1 MARKRTRSAPALAF
15 DALTVEG
22 SLISPAMLA
31 RIAVH
36 QVDGQTEADYGV
48 PKGLTLRDEIA
59 RYFRIGQALF
69 ASLGASETPSQAATI
84 KFVEEL
90 LRDVLGFTDLKRVG
104 SRTLGERQFAVTL
117 EGLSGRVPVVVV
129 PPSDELDRPS
139 DHLPTDGRRRS
150 AASAIQDWLNATEE
164 SLWGLCSNGFRLRLL
179 RDNESLTRPAFIEA
193 DLRAIFEEESFADFT
208 ALWLLVHASR
218 FGQPGALPTDC
229 ALERW
234 REAGQK
240 EGVAARDRLRD
251 GVEAAL
257 LSFGNGFLA
266 HPDNGPLREKLHSGA
281 LSLTDFFGQL
291 LRLVYRLIFL
301 LAAEDRD
308 LLHPPGTSAAAR
320 KVYAQGYSVA
330 SLRDSAVRRAAWDR
344 HYDRWE
350 GLKIT
355 FAALMRGEKR
365 LGLPALDGL
374 FAPGTLPDLQD
385 TKLANRALMEAVF
398 RLAWLKDD
406 SGLVPVNWRDM
417 ETEELGSV
425 YESLLELTPQ
435 LNGGGRQFKFAEG
448 GEAKGHARKTT
459 GSYYTPDSLVQTLLD
474 SALDPVLDRVEAEA
488 DDPATALLSVTVIDP
503 ACGSGHFLLAA
514 ARRIATRLAQARTE
528 GLASPADFRHALRD
542 VARACIHGVDRN
554 PMAVELT
561 KVALWIETV
570 EPGKPLGFLDANIRC
585 GDSLLGVFDLKAL
598 AEGIPD
604 AAYKPLAGDDKAV
617 ARHYAQK
624 NRREQNERERVAEGF
639 GFNRQRDL
647 MRAFVELRKMPE
659 DTSEEI
665 AAKSARLKTL
675 TGKGAAGWTLA
686 RACDLHVAAFLAPKT
701 VNPQTAGPEGLPRR
715 GAETVPTS
723 GTVWELLSGTQPYGL
738 LVQEAERALAGAH
751 PFHWPLEFPDV
762 MAAGGFDVVLGNPP
776 WERIKLQ
783 EQEFFAARDP
793 EIAQAPNKAARGK
806 LIAKLEEAATGT
818 RERVL
823 YEEFEAAK
831 RLAEASSVFARVDA
845 EDCGR
850 FPLTGRGDVNTY
862 ALFAELFA
870 NLASKRG
877 RAGVI
882 VPTGV
887 ATDAT
892 TAPFF
897 GALVENKRLAK
908 LIDFENRE
916 RLFPAVDSR
925 MKFCLLTI
933 GRDEKQS
940 GFAFFLTDPRQL
952 AEPERVFTLS
962 AEDIARINPNTKT
975 TPIFRSRA
983 DAELTAKIYARVPV
997 LIDETKGKDGNPWGV
1012 SFMRML
1018 DMSNDS
1024 GLFRTSAQL
1033 AEAGFVS
1040 DGSNGVERQSVGRYV
1055 PLYEAKMIHQFDHRW
1070 ATYAGGGDHSGP
1082 DDEENDDSGKA
1093 SGSRDATLAEK
1104 QNATFE
1110 PTPRYWVPE
1119 REVFLRLS
1127 RLPKGVV
1134 EALRARDDERIALFV
1149 AQALFGLQLRKVDY
1163 PARPKEKW
1171 DVFGEWKSFVSRH
1184 RGLRDV
1190 PPTSIGLVG
1199 DSPALMEPANV
1210 NCLPAAP
1217 IDQIVST
1224 TREKTAWYQVDPHAL
1239 DMIVKTVSGYRWL
1252 EEPGAALSDAMDVSA
1267 FAEELLEAS
1276 CPKWLMGWRDIA
1288 RSTDERTVIAA
1299 AFPRTGVG
1307 NKIPLILPD
1316 ESASPLHRAALI
1328 GCLSSLALDFC
1339 ARQKLGSTTLNYFI
1353 LFQFPILPPASFG
1366 ESDLAFIVPRIL
1378 ELTYTSYAMAP
1389 FARDLDYDG
1398 PPFKWDEDRRAQL
1411 RAELDAWYA
1420 RAYGLTRDELRY
1432 ILDPADMKGADYP
1445 SETFRVLKKNEIAKY
1460 GEYRTARLVLQA
1472 WDRMERGEIAEVSP
1486 PITVIAPATVPIIAP
1501 IATAGL
1507 PDGAWATPAGGNV
1520 RDKTLAQ
1527 IAAVLKALPGQA
1539 PVALAQRAALYALEP
1554 RLLTAR
1560 LHGAE
1565 RAEWLRLVGTE
1576 ATPATGV
1583 ATLGLGG
1590 ATGWGDAVRLLAAT
1604 GCLIEDAA
1612 AQTWAPGTGLDAYFT
1627 DSWPRRAGFALEQA
1641 AKILVD
1647 ESAAPPTAEEEEG
1660 LTALA
1665 A

>member
-1 MARKRTRSAPALAF
+1 MARKRTRSVPALSF

-22 SLISPAMLA
+22 ALISPAMLA
-31 RIAVH
+31 RIAAH
-36 QVDGQTEADYGV
+36 QADGQAEADYGV

-84 KFVEEL
+84 KFVEEF
-90 LRDVLGFTDLKRVG
+90 LRIVLGFADLKRVG
-104 SRTLGERQFAVTL
+104 LRTLGDRQFAVTL
-117 EGLSGRVPVVVV
+117 EGLVGRVPVVVV

-139 DHLPTDGRRRS
+139 DHLPTDGRRHS
-150 AASAIQDWLNATEE
+150 AASAIQDWLNANEE
-164 SLWGLCSNGFRLRLL
+164 SLWGLCCNGFRLRLV

-218 FGQPGALPTDC
+218 FGPPDALPSNC

-266 HPDNGPLREKLHSGA
+266 HPDNGPLREKLHSGD

-320 KVYAQGYSVA
+320 KLYAQGYSLA
-330 SLRDSAVRRAAWDR
+330 SLREAAVRRAAWDR
-344 HYDRWE
+344 HHDRWE

-374 FAPGTLPDLQD
+374 FAPGTLPDLEN

-435 LNGGGRQFKFAEG
+435 LNGGGRQFQFAEG

-459 GSYYTPDSLVQTLLD
+459 GSYYTPDSLVQALLD
-474 SALDPVLDRVEAEA
+474 SALEPVLDRVESEGLGSREWGVGNGT
-488 DDPATALLSVTVIDP
+488 ATKPHSPTPTPESEALLSVRVLDP

-514 ARRIATRLAQARTE
+514 ARRIATRLAQARTQ
-528 GLASPADFRHALRD
+528 GLASPADYRHALRD
-542 VARACIHGVDRN
+542 VVRACIHGVDRN

-585 GDSLLGVFDLKAL
+585 GDSLLGVFDLKVLEA
-598 AEGIPD
+598 GIPD

-624 NRREQNERERVAEGF
+624 NRREKAERERIAKGF

-647 MRAFVELRKMPE
+647 MRDFAELRKMPE
-659 DTSEEI
+659 DTPEEI
-665 AAKSARLKTL
+665 AAKAARLKAL
-675 TGKGAAGWTLA
+675 TAKGAAGWTLA
-686 RACDLHVAAFLAPKT
+686 RACDLYVAAFLAPK
-701 VNPQTAGPEGLPRR
+701 VAHPQTAGAGGLPRR

-723 GTVWELLSGTQPYGL
+723 GTVWELLRGVQPHGL
-738 LVQEAERALAGAH
+738 LVQEAERALAGAR

-793 EIAQAPNKAARGK
+793 EIAQAPNAAARGRLIGK
-806 LIAKLEEAATGT
+806 LKEAEPAT
-818 RERVL
+818 RERAL

-831 RLAEASSVFARVDA
+831 RAAEASSVFARVEA
-845 EDCGR
+845 EDGGR

-870 NLASKRG
+870 SLTSKRG

-882 VPTGV
+882 VPTGI

-897 GALVENKRLAK
+897 AALVSGKRLAQ

-925 MKFCLLTI
+925 MKFCLLTL
-933 GRDEKQS
+933 GHDEKQS

-952 AEPERVFTLS
+952 AEPERRFTLS

-975 TPIFRSRA
+975 APVFRSRA

-997 LIDETKGKDGNPWGV
+997 LINEGMGSGDEGLEQGEGPHSLLPIPHSRGNPWGV
-1012 SFMRML
+1012 SFMAMFH
-1018 DMSNDS
+1018 MSNDS
-1024 GLFRTSAQL
+1024 GLFRTAAEL
-1033 AEAGFVS
+1033 AGAGFVREGS
-1040 DGSNGVERQSVGRYV
+1040 DWVRGNGVLGVGSGAPQSAATPQSPHPTPHRYV

-1070 ATYAGGGDHSGP
+1070 ATYAAMGSGQSGVGSGDSRSPFPTPHSP
-1082 DDEENDDSGKA
+1082 FPTPHSPLPITD
-1093 SGSRDATLAEK
+1093 SRDATLAEK
-1104 QNATFE
+1104 CDPAFE
-1110 PTPRYWVPE
+1110 PMPRYWVPE
-1119 REVFLRLS
+1119 REVTERLAA
-1127 RLPKGVV
+1127 KG
-1134 EALRARDDERIALFV
+1134 
-1149 AQALFGLQLRKVDY
+1149 
-1163 PARPKEKW
+1163 W
-1171 DVFGEWKSFVSRH
+1171 T
-1184 RGLRDV
+1184 RG
-1190 PPTSIGLVG
+1190 
-1199 DSPALMEPANV
+1199 
-1210 NCLPAAP
+1210 
-1217 IDQIVST
+1217 
-1224 TREKTAWYQVDPHAL
+1224 
-1239 DMIVKTVSGYRWL
+1239 
-1252 EEPGAALSDAMDVSA
+1252 
-1267 FAEELLEAS
+1267 
-1276 CPKWLMGWRDIA
+1276 WLMGWRDITNA
-1288 RSTDERTVIAA
+1288 TNERTVIAA
-1299 AFPRTGVG
+1299 AFPRVGVG

-1316 ESASPLHRAALI
+1316 ESISPRHMAALI

-1339 ARQKLGSTTLNYFI
+1339 ARQKIGGTTLNFFI
-1353 LFQFPILPPASFG
+1353 LFQFPVLTPSTYTPAG
-1366 ESDLAFIVPRIL
+1366 LAFIVPRVL
-1378 ELTYTSYAMAP
+1378 ELTYTSWSMKP
-1389 FARDLDYDG
+1389 FADDIWRELGVGSREWVLRAWLRGHGKDDSILSGLDGLAGGHGAGGSLLSPNPGVPARGGLRADG
-1398 PPFKWDEDRRAQL
+1398 PNTPGRSFHSSEHRGRLRPGEPEDLHAVSVRGTRLAEGDRDASAAGRTRGSGAAGIDGGAVGTLRPARPQDDILDPLPKDILTNPHSPLPIPPFRWDEDRRALL

-1432 ILDPADMKGADYP
+1432 ILDPAGVKGPDYP
-1445 SETFRVLKKNEIAKY
+1445 SETFRVLKQNEIRRF
-1460 GEYRTARLVLQA
+1460 GEYRTARLVLAA
-1472 WDRMERGEIAEVSP
+1472 WDKMEKGE
-1486 PITVIAPATVPIIAP
+1486 
-1501 IATAGL
+1501 
-1507 PDGAWATPAGGNV
+1507 W
-1520 RDKTLAQ
+1520 
-1527 IAAVLKALPGQA
+1527 
-1539 PVALAQRAALYALEP
+1539 
-1554 RLLTAR
+1554 
-1560 LHGAE
+1560 
-1565 RAEWLRLVGTE
+1565 
-1576 ATPATGV
+1576 
-1583 ATLGLGG
+1583 
-1590 ATGWGDAVRLLAAT
+1590 
-1604 GCLIEDAA
+1604 
-1612 AQTWAPGTGLDAYFT
+1612 
-1627 DSWPRRAGFALEQA
+1627 
-1641 AKILVD
+1641 
-1647 ESAAPPTAEEEEG
+1647 
-1660 LTALA
+1660 
-1665 A
+1665 